1 MVRCFS
7 ACNTPLWVIRLC
19 GEQGDMHQTGL
30 TASLYPAV
38 LVGANVAVG
47 AGLYRLGALAAAAL
61 VLLCGLFVLAGI
73 VSAAR
78 PTPQQPL
85 EGTV

>member
-1 MVRCFS
+1 M
-7 ACNTPLWVIRLC
+7 NL
-19 GEQGDMHQTGL
+19 TGL
-30 TASLYPAV
+30 TASLYPGA

-61 VLLCGLFVLAGI
+61 VLLCGVFVLAGI
-73 VSAAR
+73 VSAPR

>member
-1 MVRCFS
+1 M
-7 ACNTPLWVIRLC
+7 NL
-19 GEQGDMHQTGL
+19 TGL
-30 TASLYPAV
+30 TATVYPGA

-78 PTPQQPL
+78 PTLQQPS